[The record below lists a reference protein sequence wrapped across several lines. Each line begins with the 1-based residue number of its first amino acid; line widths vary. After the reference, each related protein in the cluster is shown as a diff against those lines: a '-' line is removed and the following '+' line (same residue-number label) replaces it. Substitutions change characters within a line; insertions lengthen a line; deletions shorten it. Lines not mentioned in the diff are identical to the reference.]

1 MDCIITAIML
11 TAYYLHNS
19 FFARNII
26 MYENWKYTAKKQ
38 GNKQKKEKNSAKQ
51 TYKELKLNATC
62 VSMCKSRNKREK
74 IARELYF
81 LETMGRM

>member
-26 MYENWKYTAKKQ
+26 MYENWKYTAKKIGGQ
-38 GNKQKKEKNSAKQ
+38 AKKG
-51 TYKELKLNATC
+51 KEQCETAIKGIKIERN
-62 VSMCKSRNKREK
+62 MCINVKFKK
-74 IARELYF
+74 
-81 LETMGRM
+81 